1 MFECLTNKNI
11 INSQIFKRIVKVFSL
26 IKKTPINL
34 GEYGGF
40 NTCINCGED
49 TYKSGWGCSNCG
61 YDGG

>member
-1 MFECLTNKNI
+1 M
-11 INSQIFKRIVKVFSL
+11 FSL

-49 TYKSGWGCSNCG
+49 TYKSGWGCSKEVVPHVWTTKSLFIS
-61 YDGG
+61 DIPL

>member
-1 MFECLTNKNI
+1 M
-11 INSQIFKRIVKVFSL
+11 FSL